1 MGVPEWPDLRHAPN
15 ETQPLARPRSRRKL
29 EPAWWAPSG
38 FAAIPH
44 RHD

>member
-15 ETQPLARPRSRRKL
+15 ETQPLARPPKARAGLVGSERVRRH
-29 EPAWWAPSG
+29 
-38 FAAIPH
+38 PH